1 MAAFVTVIRET
12 LMYSSSSEDL
22 SILDQSHL
30 RTNSHSCHVS
40 LSREYLYYLLSP
52 PSTCTRIRIFLN
64 PQHFLSGYDFRPH
77 PASGEFGSKSGY
89 FFNLLSRVELK

>member
-12 LMYSSSSEDL
+12 LIYSSSSEDL

-40 LSREYLYYLLSP
+40 LSREYLLLPGNFWATVHMYTHPDIFESATF
-52 PSTCTRIRIFLN
+52 SFRIQTFMSVEGIRIR
-64 PQHFLSGYDFRPH
+64 
-77 PASGEFGSKSGY
+77 EE
-89 FFNLLSRVELK
+89 RVD